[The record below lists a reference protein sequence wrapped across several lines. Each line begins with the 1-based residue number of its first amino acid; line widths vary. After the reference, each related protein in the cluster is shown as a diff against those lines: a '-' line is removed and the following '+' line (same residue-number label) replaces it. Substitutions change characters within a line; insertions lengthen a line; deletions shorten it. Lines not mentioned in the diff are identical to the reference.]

1 MGSFLE
7 GKSSYVPLT
16 EVEGPKISNE
26 LRHIGRVVNG
36 VYAGITFL
44 CAAGYESKDS
54 SPFSEYSFQKE
65 GVLHL
70 RQWSGLGEHGEYSA
84 LDLTELNDYSQ

>member
-7 GKSSYVPLT
+7 GESSYVPLT
-16 EVEGPKISNE
+16 EVGGPKISNE

-36 VYAGITFL
+36 VCAGITPL
-44 CAAGYESKDS
+44 CAAGYESEDS

-70 RQWSGLGEHGEYSA
+70 RQWSGLGEHGEH
-84 LDLTELNDYSQ
+84 LTVDLIERNDYSQ